1 MLAAVDMVLADSIV
15 PVLRW
20 RGELTTPLVMYKQ
33 KDCRSWELQIPCHR
47 HLGYSMIF
55 CVLCER
61 MGQSGLPSASGKRLR
76 NWMRSTVY
84 TGHCWRLRLIAIG
97 SSLQEP
103 NILNLHVKDGSL
115 EVHLG
120 TYSTAVVD
128 SETDNSI

>member
-1 MLAAVDMVLADSIV
+1 
-15 PVLRW
+15 
-20 RGELTTPLVMYKQ
+20 
-33 KDCRSWELQIPCHR
+33 
-47 HLGYSMIF
+47 MIF